1 MLRAAYLTCIALA
14 PLPFGAGPGWAWA
27 TLAVLLG
34 VLLLAW
40 GTGVLRGGVAAHRP
54 PRTVALGLLAVALV
68 AGFVA
73 VQTLPGLPVA
83 HPLWVEAATALDRPV
98 AATIALEAEAARAA
112 LAKLIMIVAAFW
124 LALQLARHRDD
135 GGGGLAVV
143 AGAAAVYAAYGLVL
157 HGLDQQTVL
166 WMDKPAYREVATGP
180 FVNRNV
186 FAGYLGLGLVAAT
199 ALLSGRVR
207 RDGAAVL
214 LGADWPWTAVWLT
227 VAGALA
233 ATQSRG
239 GIAATALA
247 LAVMALVGAPSGP
260 PLRRLAAGLGV
271 GSAVAGAAA
280 VALVPRWHG
289 LDAALDERLAVYGAT
304 LELIGQ
310 RPWLGHGF
318 GAFEAAFRLV
328 RPEALDRVFAQAHNG
343 YLEAAV
349 GLGVPAA
356 LLLLAGLAMPALAC
370 FRAARQGSAAGL
382 AGLGAGVLVAG
393 HAVVDFA
400 PQVPAVALTAAC
412 LLGLGAGRASTR
424 RRD

>member
-1 MLRAAYLTCIALA
+1 MLRVAYLTCIALA

-27 TLAVLLG
+27 TLAVLLA

-40 GTGVLRGGVAAHRP
+40 GAGVLLGQVAARQP
-54 PRTVALGLLAVALV
+54 SRAAGLGLLALALA
-68 AGFVA
+68 AGFA
-73 VQTLPGLPVA
+73 GMQTLPGLPLA
-83 HPLWVEAATALDRPV
+83 HPLWAEAATALDRPV
-98 AATIALEAEAARAA
+98 AATIALDPEAARAA
-112 LAKLIMIVAAFW
+112 LAKLAMVAAAFW
-124 LALQLARHRDD
+124 LAFQLGGRRDH
-135 GGGGLAVV
+135 GGGTLAVV
-143 AGAAAVYAAYGLVL
+143 AGAAGVYAAYGLML
-157 HGLDQQTVL
+157 HALDQQTVL

-199 ALLSGRVR
+199 ALLGGRVR

-214 LGADWPWTAVWLT
+214 LGAAWPWSAIWLA

-239 GIAATALA
+239 GLAATALA
-247 LAVMALVGAPSGP
+247 LAVMALAWAPPGR
-260 PLRRLAAGLGV
+260 PLRRLALGLGV
-271 GSAVAGAAA
+271 GGAATVA
-280 VALVPRWHG
+280 ATIALVPRWHG
-289 LDAALDERLAVYGAT
+289 LNAALDERLAVYRAT

-318 GAFEAAFRLV
+318 GSFEAAFRLV
-328 RPEALDRVFAQAHNG
+328 RPEAIERLFAQAHNG

-356 LLLLAGLAMPALAC
+356 LVLLAALAAPTVAC
-370 FRAARQGSAAGL
+370 ARAARQGSAAGV
-382 AGLGAGVLVAG
+382 AGLGAAVLVAG
-393 HAVVDFA
+393 HALVDFA

-412 LLGLGAGRASTR
+412 LLGLGGGRAGAVRS
-424 RRD
+424 D